1 MISYIFNRNVKFN
14 LSKILNF
21 SFFAFF
27 LVSQIFQLKKE
38 VRKLNNI
45 VKHLLDK
52 RDE

>member
-1 MISYIFNRNVKFN
+1 MKMMNDYPTLFL
-14 LSKILNF
+14 LSLLL

-45 VKHLLDK
+45 VKHLLDR